1 MNIFKTNLFS
11 FTLLYCIACYG
22 QVEHSGLKYKPND
35 TLYLHGNPTLQL
47 GKTKEKSFIKQCLI
61 KNSVSEPVTRFD
73 FMKGYNECKSCQYK
87 YNRNL
92 YLERLYNIQLRHS
105 SNFNAGKNV
114 YNLSSYSV
122 YYNNLYSSYGSIP
135 WIKLPAI
142 KILPSHHHQHRHPYL
157 HFHQRRAALIIN

>member
-1 MNIFKTNLFS
+1 MNIFRNSLLS
-11 FTLLYCIACYG
+11 FTLLSYISAYG
-22 QVEHSGLKYKPND
+22 QVEHPAVKYKRND
-35 TLYLHGNPTLQL
+35 TLYLSGNPTLQL

-61 KNSVSEPVTRFD
+61 KNSVSGPVTRFD

-105 SNFNAGKNV
+105 TIFNAGKNV

-122 YYNNLYSSYGSIP
+122 YYNNLYSSYGSMP
-135 WIKLPAI
+135 WIKLPTI
-142 KILPSHHHQHRHPYL
+142 KTLSSHHHQHRHPYL
-157 HFHQRRAALIIN
+157 HFHQRRATLLIN